1 MMIRGRR
8 QGEKKKERKTKKRKK
23 KLMRRT
29 IRDSWKQLLLRGL
42 GKRIWEII
50 GENEEDY

>member
-1 MMIRGRR
+1 MIRGRR
-8 QGEKKKERKTKKRKK
+8 QGEKKKERQRNGK